1 MKTQNEVGFTIIETM
16 LFLGITGLL
25 VMGILTG
32 TGVSINIQ
40 RYRDSV
46 TSLQATLQQQF
57 SDVSNVSNDSTGSL
71 TCYGDNSVNARGQSD
86 CILLGRFIT
95 TADDGHTLSI
105 KNVIGYIG
113 PSVSMAKNDVEALTQ
128 FNIRVPSAKEQAPQK
143 YTIEWGASLTTA
155 KGSSASFSM
164 LILRSPISGVTRTFI
179 DSANTISDAKIAD
192 LLLVSSSALTQPVNV
207 CINSNG
213 LFTGGRS
220 SVVVN
225 ANATGA
231 GAVETRGEATSGC

>member
-57 SDVSNVSNDSTGSL
+57 SDVSNVSNDSI
-71 TCYGDNSVNARGQSD
+71 GDQACHGFTKARGQSD
-86 CILLGRFIT
+86 CVLLGKFIT
-95 TADDGHTLSI
+95 SKSDRVLSI
-105 KNVIGYIG
+105 KNVIGYID
-113 PSVSMAKNDVEALTQ
+113 PTISVAQNDLGALEQ
-128 FNIRVPSAKEQAPQK
+128 FEFYVSSVGMQE
-143 YTIEWGASLTTA
+143 YTIEWGSSLVGTA
-155 KGSSASFSM
+155 YTGSNPAVFSM
-164 LILRSPISGVTRTFI
+164 LILRSPVSGVIRTFI
-179 DSANTISDAKIAD
+179 DSTKTISDANIKKD
-192 LLLVSSSALTQPVNV
+192 LLSAIPSALTRSVNV

-213 LFTGGRS
+213 LFTGGKS
-220 SVVVN
+220 SVIVN

-231 GAVETRGEATSGC
+231 SAVETRGEATSGC